1 MTDFSLLL
9 PNIFDD
15 NTRADKERMKRMI
28 LRLQNLQ
35 SFYYY
40 HSEKS
45 FVSVSFHPLSIHPCF
60 VTKQRWAQFC
70 VKDVKGEKRL
80 ENLWPKC
87 PPTKPPTSHFV
98 HVEIQRYH
106 LLEGFETRTWL
117 QTHICPHTHLKDI
130 HFLTSS
136 HHLLSCSS
144 NILMSV
150 LGQILMSKPTMNLLG
165 TTLGCPANPPSI

>member
-70 VKDVKGEKRL
+70 VKNVKGEKRL

-98 HVEIQRYH
+98 
-106 LLEGFETRTWL
+106 T
-117 QTHICPHTHLKDI
+117 LKFSAITYSKGLKHGPEVDNTYKAWVN
-130 HFLTSS
+130 FASS
-136 HHLLSCSS
+136 EKQGSPYWERE
-144 NILMSV
+144 
-150 LGQILMSKPTMNLLG
+150 QAPT
-165 TTLGCPANPPSI
+165 PSE

>member
-15 NTRADKERMKRMI
+15 NTRADKKRMKRMI

-87 PPTKPPTSHFV
+87 PPTEPPTSHFV

-106 LLEGFETRTWL
+106 LLEGFETRTCFCCIL
-117 QTHICPHTHLKDI
+117 ICISISNDVRLHEKFIQFFIFCVT
-130 HFLTSS
+130 FTLTSPY
-136 HHLLSCSS
+136 CS
-144 NILMSV
+144 L
-150 LGQILMSKPTMNLLG
+150 P
-165 TTLGCPANPPSI
+165 CF

>member
-106 LLEGFETRTWL
+106 LLEGFETRTCFIVEL
-117 QTHICPHTHLKDI
+117 ELFYGFLVQHQRFRRRRLKTSKKACFWPPKGW
-130 HFLTSS
+130 HF
-136 HHLLSCSS
+136 
-144 NILMSV
+144 
-150 LGQILMSKPTMNLLG
+150 P
-165 TTLGCPANPPSI
+165 

>member
-106 LLEGFETRTWL
+106 LLEGFETRTWAIAACQDSDYSISIRL
-117 QTHICPHTHLKDI
+117 ISWRTFWILF
-130 HFLTSS
+130 HFDCVYGAALATWIY
-136 HHLLSCSS
+136 
-144 NILMSV
+144 NV
-150 LGQILMSKPTMNLLG
+150 YY
-165 TTLGCPANPPSI
+165 

>member
-106 LLEGFETRTWL
+106 LLEGFETRTWVTAPHFGNVSNVL
-117 QTHICPHTHLKDI
+117 CSGISLLIVRVPYVTQHIQVEI
-130 HFLTSS
+130 TSGRFKNEITI
-136 HHLLSCSS
+136 C
-144 NILMSV
+144 
-150 LGQILMSKPTMNLLG
+150 
-165 TTLGCPANPPSI
+165 

>member
-28 LRLQNLQ
+28 LSLQNLQ

-60 VTKQRWAQFC
+60 VTK
-70 VKDVKGEKRL
+70 KGEH
-80 ENLWPKC
+80 
-87 PPTKPPTSHFV
+87 SFV
-98 HVEIQRYH
+98 
-106 LLEGFETRTWL
+106 
-117 QTHICPHTHLKDI
+117 
-130 HFLTSS
+130 
-136 HHLLSCSS
+136 
-144 NILMSV
+144 
-150 LGQILMSKPTMNLLG
+150 
-165 TTLGCPANPPSI
+165 

>member
-106 LLEGFETRTWL
+106 LLEGFETRTWG
-117 QTHICPHTHLKDI
+117 K
-130 HFLTSS
+130 SY
-136 HHLLSCSS
+136 
-144 NILMSV
+144 LMRRKSWQMV
-150 LGQILMSKPTMNLLG
+150 FQSMTFYGKWME
-165 TTLGCPANPPSI
+165 NPINCIAFTFFFF

>member
-106 LLEGFETRTWL
+106 LLEGFETRTWEIL
-117 QTHICPHTHLKDI
+117 
-130 HFLTSS
+130 HFPTEPAST
-136 HHLLSCSS
+136 
-144 NILMSV
+144 NILFFC
-150 LGQILMSKPTMNLLG
+150 LWAILSTALL
-165 TTLGCPANPPSI
+165 LL

>member
-1 MTDFSLLL
+1 MSHNKEKYRRVLVVFCLLAHFKGEPLTVTDFSLLL

-106 LLEGFETRTWL
+106 LLEGFETRTCRRE
-117 QTHICPHTHLKDI
+117 HIKWTIATYVQC
-130 HFLTSS
+130 
-136 HHLLSCSS
+136 
-144 NILMSV
+144 N
-150 LGQILMSKPTMNLLG
+150 N
-165 TTLGCPANPPSI
+165 A

>member
-70 VKDVKGEKRL
+70 VKDVKGEKSL

-106 LLEGFETRTWL
+106 LLEGFETRTWPEGENSL
-117 QTHICPHTHLKDI
+117 FMNCILLKQVVLTVRWTFDI
-130 HFLTSS
+130 FAT
-136 HHLLSCSS
+136 
-144 NILMSV
+144 ILPSLEPFHVWPSV
-150 LGQILMSKPTMNLLG
+150 Q
-165 TTLGCPANPPSI
+165 

>member
-106 LLEGFETRTWL
+106 LLEGFETRTWC
-117 QTHICPHTHLKDI
+117 TRKKMREICQKIYETCGVSDCYSKALESTLAYAARVK
-130 HFLTSS
+130 FSS
-136 HHLLSCSS
+136 QAWYSF
-144 NILMSV
+144 
-150 LGQILMSKPTMNLLG
+150 
-165 TTLGCPANPPSI
+165 

>member
-117 QTHICPHTHLKDI
+117 VLPTFCKHV
-130 HFLTSS
+130 FLLPWLDDLFFLRFSS
-136 HHLLSCSS
+136 KTDPCAINLFQAYYARSVTREVGA
-144 NILMSV
+144 IIYWRGVEMS
-150 LGQILMSKPTMNLLG
+150 
-165 TTLGCPANPPSI
+165 

>member
-70 VKDVKGEKRL
+70 VKDVKGEKSL

-106 LLEGFETRTWL
+106 LLEGFETRACPRQKLWVHPKGPVNIFFFYFAWKSCNGLRSTWA
-117 QTHICPHTHLKDI
+117 
-130 HFLTSS
+130 
-136 HHLLSCSS
+136 LLELS
-144 NILMSV
+144 LW
-150 LGQILMSKPTMNLLG
+150 
-165 TTLGCPANPPSI
+165 

>member
-60 VTKQRWAQFC
+60 VPKQR
-70 VKDVKGEKRL
+70 
-80 ENLWPKC
+80 
-87 PPTKPPTSHFV
+87 
-98 HVEIQRYH
+98 
-106 LLEGFETRTWL
+106 
-117 QTHICPHTHLKDI
+117 
-130 HFLTSS
+130 
-136 HHLLSCSS
+136 
-144 NILMSV
+144 
-150 LGQILMSKPTMNLLG
+150 
-165 TTLGCPANPPSI
+165 

>member
-70 VKDVKGEKRL
+70 VKDVKGEKSL

-106 LLEGFETRTWL
+106 LLEGFETRTWVC
-117 QTHICPHTHLKDI
+117 QVFMWQRWTMTSHIISKNSSQKLKRMRII
-130 HFLTSS
+130 HYFY
-136 HHLLSCSS
+136 S
-144 NILMSV
+144 NV
-150 LGQILMSKPTMNLLG
+150 QWF
-165 TTLGCPANPPSI
+165 

>member
-106 LLEGFETRTWL
+106 LLEGFETRTWKNV
-117 QTHICPHTHLKDI
+117 QFEGRSAKPQPYRGSNKWGDSK
-130 HFLTSS
+130 TSLHGRS
-136 HHLLSCSS
+136 
-144 NILMSV
+144 
-150 LGQILMSKPTMNLLG
+150 P
-165 TTLGCPANPPSI
+165 

>member
-70 VKDVKGEKRL
+70 VKDVKGEKSL

-106 LLEGFETRTWL
+106 LLEGFETRTWIPYHSSIVGIVGL
-117 QTHICPHTHLKDI
+117 Y
-130 HFLTSS
+130 LTDEEIRAFSS
-136 HHLLSCSS
+136 MCRPLYY
-144 NILMSV
+144 
-150 LGQILMSKPTMNLLG
+150 
-165 TTLGCPANPPSI
+165 SIPKSGKGGG